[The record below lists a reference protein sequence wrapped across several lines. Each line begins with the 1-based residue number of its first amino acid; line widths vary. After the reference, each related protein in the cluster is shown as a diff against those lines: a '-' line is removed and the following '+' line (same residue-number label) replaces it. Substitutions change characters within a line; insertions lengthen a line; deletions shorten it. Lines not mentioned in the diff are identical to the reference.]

1 MTIMDTHQDL
11 ATQQDTFRAGLE
23 ANDWLLPTLGD
34 GVTGLGPQAED
45 VVQGIAAA
53 ARKIAG
59 ELSPETGTRRLR
71 FPPVNGTR
79 LLERTDYVASFPQ
92 LLGTISAFEGDNKAH
107 RQLLATY
114 EDKGDW
120 SSQLTPAGHA
130 LVPAVCHP
138 LYAYLEG
145 SQVDGTVFELM
156 GECYRHEPSPD
167 PCLLYTSD
175 AADDAPRV

>member
-145 SQVDGTVFELM
+145 SQVDGTVFELLSLI
-156 GECYRHEPSPD
+156 HI
-167 PCLLYTSD
+167 
-175 AADDAPRV
+175 

>member
-59 ELSPETGTRRLR
+59 APSPETGTRRPR
-71 FPPVNGTR
+71 FPSVNGTR
-79 LLERTDYVASFPQ
+79 PVSYTHLDVYKRQGFAMAVAC
-92 LLGTISAFEGDNKAH
+92 
-107 RQLLATY
+107 AT
-114 EDKGDW
+114 
-120 SSQLTPAGHA
+120 
-130 LVPAVCHP
+130 
-138 LYAYLEG
+138 
-145 SQVDGTVFELM
+145 
-156 GECYRHEPSPD
+156 
-167 PCLLYTSD
+167 
-175 AADDAPRV
+175 AP